1 MYKADENFIELL
13 LQLGFIETTDK
24 RDSKRGKKRFKLSK
38 NSKKI
43 INFDHDNIRIINSSI
58 IHDEKMFL
66 TINDL
71 IEVLLFFDFSK
82 SDYNVIDSK
91 GNFKFGQVEK
101 RIEEL
106 QDYLTTLEEFK
117 INNKRAKKYTKIINT
132 YNNIEQ
138 NLKRIIIENKISN
151 RRKIKTNIKMN
162 ELNKILQK
170 SKDRRKIIGIRM
182 FGDEGDFWSGYIVD
196 YNKNLFVIQQ
206 FTEFGQLNGLLIEE
220 IANIESIDS
229 DDEYNQAIQYLYET
243 QAQKSSEKLNF
254 ELPEVENWQNEII
267 SNISSD
273 KVISIKFKSEFVIY
287 CKILNVDKEFMKI
300 SGIGN
305 LGEFDGVSIYRTNQI
320 SAIWIGDEESKKRN
334 MLYKKKNTSG

>member
-1 MYKADENFIELL
+1 
-13 LQLGFIETTDK
+13 
-24 RDSKRGKKRFKLSK
+24 
-38 NSKKI
+38 
-43 INFDHDNIRIINSSI
+43 
-58 IHDEKMFL
+58 
-66 TINDL
+66 
-71 IEVLLFFDFSK
+71 
-82 SDYNVIDSK
+82 
-91 GNFKFGQVEK
+91 
-101 RIEEL
+101 
-106 QDYLTTLEEFK
+106 
-117 INNKRAKKYTKIINT
+117 
-132 YNNIEQ
+132 
-138 NLKRIIIENKISN
+138 
-151 RRKIKTNIKMN
+151 
-162 ELNKILQK
+162 
-170 SKDRRKIIGIRM
+170 M
-182 FGDEGDFWSGYIVD
+182 FGDEDDFWSGYIVD
-196 YNKNLFVIQQ
+196 YNKTLFVIQQ

-305 LGEFDGVSIYRTNQI
+305 LGEFDGVSVYRTNQI